1 MERLWTLRGMLP
13 YMVVVFLNAF
23 VDLGHKITVQNTVFK
38 VYDGNTQ
45 IVLTAIVNALILLP
59 FILLFSPSGLLADK
73 YPKNRVMRI
82 SAWAAFALALM
93 ITLCYYQGW
102 FWPAFAMTFLL
113 AVQSA
118 FYSPAKYG
126 YIKVLAGKDRLA
138 QANGAVQ
145 AVTIVAILS
154 GTLVF
159 SMLFEHY
166 FKTLSHV
173 TVNSIMLAIAPLGW
187 LLVINALVE
196 LVFAYRL
203 PELEQQDNAIQIKP
217 VDCANPQLMINNLRP
232 VFNRR
237 VIRLS
242 IFGLA
247 VFWSISQVMLAAF
260 PAFVKESLA
269 VTNTVMIQGTLAA
282 SGIGIVIGSLLAAR
296 FSRRHIETG
305 LIPIG
310 AIGIALGLFLLPTL
324 ESITAHMLN
333 FLLIGVMGGLFI
345 VPLNALIQFHANEH
359 ELGKVL
365 AGNNLIQNLAM
376 LGFLVLTALVAYSGL
391 PMVALLFL
399 IAIVALVGGLY
410 TVTQLPQ
417 SLVRVMLSLLVSRR
431 YRVNVQG
438 FNYIPNEGGVLML
451 GNHISWIDWA
461 IVQIASPRPV
471 RFVML
476 KSIYERWYL
485 KWFFKIFD
493 TIPISSGASSKT
505 ALKKVTELLNSGE
518 VVCLFPEGGI
528 SRTGHL
534 GEFRAGFERACET
547 ANDDVVILPFYLR
560 GLWGSRFS
568 RSENK
573 ISNEI
578 KARLSRDL
586 VIAFG
591 EPLLKSTQVDVLKRR
606 IFDLSISSWQH
617 YVEALPTIP
626 EAWIDT
632 AKSQGSALAIAD
644 TLGEPMSATRALTAA
659 VVFSKKIKRLSPD
672 QNVGL
677 LLPNSIGATV
687 ANMAVML
694 NGQTLVNLNY
704 SASEES
710 LLAAIEQAELPCL
723 ISSKRFI
730 KKLQS
735 KGVDF
740 ERLLSAVPVY
750 YLEDVREDISQW
762 SMISHLLCVKLLPK
776 SVLKRLFCHVS
787 DGSQTAAILFSSG
800 SEGQPKG
807 VMLSHRNIMANVKQ
821 CADVLNLREDDVVMA
836 SLPQF
841 HAFGLTVTQF
851 MPLIEGVPMV
861 CHADPT
867 DSLGC
872 AKAIAK
878 YRATFM
884 CGTSTFLRL
893 YCSNRRVNPLMLESL
908 RIVVAGAEKLNPA
921 VRKQFKLKF
930 NKEIYEGYGATET
943 TPVASVNLPDRLDTS
958 YWEVQL
964 GNKEGTVG
972 MPLPGSSFKIV
983 DPDNLQ
989 ELSTGEDGL
998 ILLGGFQ
1005 VMQGYLHKPEK
1016 TAEVIVEIDG
1026 MRWYKTGDKGH
1037 LDKDGFLT
1045 IVDRYSRFAKLA
1057 GEMISLS
1064 AVEATV
1070 REALDEPELQL
1081 AAMNLEDHKKGEKI
1095 ILLSEQDL
1103 SLEQVKSAM
1112 LAAKA
1117 NPLMIPAKCVQVEKL
1132 PLLGSGKMDF
1142 SAARKLVE
1150 SKC

>member
-1 MERLWTLRGMLP
+1 MEKLWKIRGMLP
-13 YMVVVFLNAF
+13 YLVVVFLNAF

-38 VYDGNTQ
+38 IYDGNTQ
-45 IVLTAIVNALILLP
+45 IILTAVVNALILLP
-59 FILLFSPSGLLADK
+59 FILLFSPAGLLADK
-73 YPKNRVMRI
+73 YPKNRVMRL
-82 SAWAAFALALM
+82 SAWAALALTLM

-102 FWPAFAMTFLL
+102 FWSAFAMTFLL

-126 YIKVLAGKDRLA
+126 YIKALAGKDRLA

-145 AVTIVAILS
+145 AVTIVAILA

-159 SMLFEHY
+159 SILFEY
-166 FKTLSHV
+166 FFKRLSDVTLY
-173 TVNSIMLAIAPLGW
+173 SIMQVIAPLGW
-187 LLVINALVE
+187 LLVINSVIE
-196 LVFAYRL
+196 LILAYRL
-203 PELEQQDNAIQIKP
+203 PELEQQDTSIKIRAAHCVSP
-217 VDCANPQLMINNLRP
+217 RVLSNNLRP
-232 VFNRR
+232 AFNRR

-269 VTNTVMIQGTLAA
+269 ITNTVMIQGTLAA
-282 SGIGIVIGSLLAAR
+282 SGIGIVVGSLLAAR
-296 FSRRHIETG
+296 FSRRYIETG

-310 AIGIALGLFLLPTL
+310 AIGIALGLFILPGL
-324 ESITAHMLN
+324 GSITAHMLN
-333 FLLIGVMGGLFI
+333 FFWIGVMGGLFI

-365 AGNNLIQNLAM
+365 AGNNLIQNIAM
-376 LGFLVLTALVAYSGL
+376 LGFLLLTALVAYCGL
-391 PMVALLFL
+391 PMIVLLLIIAL
-399 IAIVALVGGLY
+399 VALVGGLY

-461 IVQIASPRPV
+461 IVQIASPRSV

-485 KWFFKIFD
+485 KWFFKIFK
-493 TIPISSGASSKT
+493 TIPISGGASSKT
-505 ALKKVTELLNSGE
+505 ALKKVTELLNNGE

-534 GEFRAGFERACET
+534 GEFRAGYERACVEV
-547 ANDDVVILPFYLR
+547 NDDVVILPFYLR

-573 ISNEI
+573 ISSEV

-591 EPLLKSTQVDVLKRR
+591 EPLVKTIKADILKRR
-606 IFDLSISSWQH
+606 VFDLSISSWQH
-617 YVEALPTIP
+617 YVESLPTIP
-626 EAWIDT
+626 QAWIDT
-632 AKSQGSALAIAD
+632 VKSQGSALAIAD
-644 TLGEPMSATRALTAA
+644 TLAEPMSATRALTAA
-659 VVFSKKIKRLSPD
+659 IVFSKKIKLLSPD

-704 SASEES
+704 SASEDS

-735 KGVDF
+735 KGVNF
-740 ERLLSAVPVY
+740 ERLLAAVPVY
-750 YLEDVREDISQW
+750 YLEDVRENISQW
-762 SMISHLLCVKLLPK
+762 SMISHLLCVKFLPRT
-776 SVLKRLFCHVS
+776 VLKRLFCHVS
-787 DGSQTAAILFSSG
+787 DASQTAAILFSSG

-821 CADVLNLREDDVVMA
+821 CADVLNLREDDVIMA

-851 MPLIEGVPMV
+851 MPLIEGVPMI

-964 GNKEGTVG
+964 GSKEGTVG

-983 DPDNLQ
+983 DPDSLQ
-989 ELSTGEDGL
+989 ELATGEDGL

-1005 VMQGYLHKPEK
+1005 VMRGYLNNPEK
-1016 TAEVIVEIDG
+1016 TADVIVEIDD

-1057 GEMISLS
+1057 GEMVSLS
-1064 AVEATV
+1064 AVEAAV
-1070 REALDEPELQL
+1070 REALADPELQL
-1081 AAMNLEDHKKGEKI
+1081 AAMNLSDDKKGEKI
-1095 ILLSEQDL
+1095 VLLSERDL
-1103 SLEQVKSAM
+1103 SLNDVKGSM
-1112 LAAKA
+1112 LALKM
-1117 NPLMIPAKCVQVEKL
+1117 NPLMIPSVCVQVEAL
-1132 PLLGSGKMDF
+1132 PILGSGKMDF
-1142 SAARKLVE
+1142 SAARKLAE
-1150 SKC
+1150 SMC